1 MMFDPFSSW
10 SRLMAAG
17 FSMANTS
24 MRAIETMG
32 ASNEVITAR
41 TKIINAAVCSPL
53 TGDHAE
59 LGRMVPEKVD
69 AFSQAGSATVAAWWG
84 AQSMWMGHMQHF
96 SGMVMSG
103 RLPTPAEI
111 TDLGQRTAAL
121 TLESIE
127 ATARLGS
134 ATLAPVHRKATSNA
148 KRLNRKTTRAAR

>member
-1 MMFDPFSSW
+1 MFDPFSGW
-10 SRLMAAG
+10 SRLVAAG
-17 FSMANTS
+17 FSMTNTGV
-24 MRAIETMG
+24 RAFETLG
-32 ASNEVITAR
+32 ASTEVITAR
-41 TKIINAAVCSPL
+41 TKIIDAALRSPL

-84 AQSMWMGHMQHF
+84 AQSMWMGHTQHL
-96 SGMVMSG
+96 SGMAMRG
-103 RLPTPAEI
+103 RLPTPVEVA
-111 TDLGQRTAAL
+111 DLGQRMAAL

-148 KRLNRKTTRAAR
+148 KRLKRKTGRSAR